1 MRFDMCILRTKRKCN
16 TIQQLDF
23 QNSHPIK
30 KMKNLNGFSP
40 NQFGEKPCPW
50 EFRVQLTG
58 TVKASLNSSFQENN
72 KVWFQIWLYIQTTT
86 SIKKINM
93 STCPFELGYCAS
105 AF

>member
-1 MRFDMCILRTKRKCN
+1 MCMLRTKRKCN

-58 TVKASLNSSFQENN
+58 TVKASLNSSFQETN
-72 KVWFQIWLYIQTTT
+72 KVWFQIWLQIQTTT